1 MKRDAVCSPYSTSR
15 GRVAAGER
23 SGCDLCCAYAYA
35 QIVFDRGLLLG
46 QLFLAS
52 ITASDRARDRHG
64 TLVVVLSMKTSYG
77 KDRSEEEAEAPY
89 AAAGLGKYVALFV
102 LAAGAAATAYQGLG
116 RGANGSGRSVQ
127 LQSRRSAV
135 DDHGSDEGTET
146 SRSATHQIPHHCRC
160 LFIDVGL
167 NNGDSLIQWPRAA
180 ADESRLTP
188 AQRRGMRQC
197 LSDVHVNSTCYVG
210 FEANPN
216 FNARLLDVE
225 KALLSSGRRV
235 RIFRETAV
243 STKDGTVEFMVDT
256 QGHGLGSSVE
266 KSKALV
272 TLKNGQWN
280 TDFSRS
286 IKDVY
291 QKVLVSS
298 VDLGRFLHTA
308 HQRSHFVAVKLD
320 VEGLEYKLLRHML
333 QYYSHALCKCKL
345 LAIEWHERMMLEE
358 QGSAQQLTS
367 TLTAEPCGVP
377 VLQWA

>member
-1 MKRDAVCSPYSTSR
+1 
-15 GRVAAGER
+15 
-23 SGCDLCCAYAYA
+23 
-35 QIVFDRGLLLG
+35 
-46 QLFLAS
+46 
-52 ITASDRARDRHG
+52 
-64 TLVVVLSMKTSYG
+64 
-77 KDRSEEEAEAPY
+77 
-89 AAAGLGKYVALFV
+89 
-102 LAAGAAATAYQGLG
+102 
-116 RGANGSGRSVQ
+116 
-127 LQSRRSAV
+127 
-135 DDHGSDEGTET
+135 
-146 SRSATHQIPHHCRC
+146 
-160 LFIDVGL
+160 
-167 NNGDSLIQWPRAA
+167 
-180 ADESRLTP
+180 
-188 AQRRGMRQC
+188 MRQC
-197 LSDVHVNSTCYVG
+197 LSDIHVNSTCYVG

-272 TLKNGQWN
+272 SLKNGRWN

>member
-1 MKRDAVCSPYSTSR
+1 
-15 GRVAAGER
+15 
-23 SGCDLCCAYAYA
+23 
-35 QIVFDRGLLLG
+35 
-46 QLFLAS
+46 
-52 ITASDRARDRHG
+52 
-64 TLVVVLSMKTSYG
+64 MKTSYG

-197 LSDVHVNSTCYVG
+197 LSDIHVNSTCYVG

-272 TLKNGQWN
+272 SLKNGQWN
-280 TDFSRS
+280 TDFRAASRTCTKKCWCRLS
-286 IKDVY
+286 IWVAFSIPRTSD
-291 QKVLVSS
+291 LTSSPSNWTSRVSS
-298 VDLGRFLHTA
+298 TSSFGTCCSTILM
-308 HQRSHFVAVKLD
+308 RSASVSCWRSS
-320 VEGLEYKLLRHML
+320 G
-333 QYYSHALCKCKL
+333 
-345 LAIEWHERMMLEE
+345 
-358 QGSAQQLTS
+358 TS
-367 TLTAEPCGVP
+367 E
-377 VLQWA
+377 